1 MTSWTW
7 PNKMALNVNIS
18 KTALNVDIS
27 ETALNA
33 IVNNSET
40 TFECPNWKIGWL
52 RVPWIKIQNFLQ
64 KYPKTWISEPN
75 HKKTWLSKTTTR
87 KCTPNNLTFGTTTR
101 KCTQK
106 TALNDGTVDIFNRTQ
121 NYQNSIHPA
130 GPTWRT
136 KLVDS
141 VKTGFLP
148 FKSESHQKQPTRS
161 RDFLASGL
169 CKLNDSPTSG
179 TYHTKSRSSEVHHS
193 WVFYQ

>member
-18 KTALNVDIS
+18 ETALNVDIS

-33 IVNNSET
+33 IVNNLET
-40 TFECPNWKIGWL
+40 TLECPNWKIGWL

-75 HKKTWLSKTTTR
+75 HKKTWLSKRRLENVPQITWHSER
-87 KCTPNNLTFGTTTR
+87 RHANVPK
-101 KCTQK
+101 K

-130 GPTWRT
+130 GSTWRT

-141 VKTGFLP
+141 VKTGFPP
-148 FKSESHQKQPTRS
+148 FKSESHQKTT
-161 RDFLASGL
+161 
-169 CKLNDSPTSG
+169 N
-179 TYHTKSRSSEVHHS
+179 
-193 WVFYQ
+193 